1 MKERKSWQQKTQFK
15 KRMKTFKYLLAI
27 IPAFIF
33 GGAISA
39 QTTLEKVLENVER
52 NNLTLEAQ
60 RHGTEAK
67 TLEARMGN
75 SLEELSV
82 SYDHLWGKPVDEFG
96 KTGEFNVS
104 QSFDFPTVYS
114 NRSKVAGNLARQY
127 GNEFVALRQQILL
140 EAKQAYIELLY
151 ASRVQEML
159 EYRVKSC
166 KKLAGLY
173 TERFESGDASLLEKT
188 KMNHEYLIAEEEAAA
203 NRMTIVELQRKL
215 ISLNGGLDIGFD
227 SVADMPME
235 ELPPVGS
242 AQEDYRNLY
251 PALQAYRLQ
260 SEGAKYNLKLSR
272 SMALPK
278 FEVGYKYE
286 YATAGER
293 FNGVTMG
300 LSIPIFTNKY
310 NVKRAKAAQQSIELE
325 AKAAE
330 VDCDLMVEE
339 MYRKASL
346 LRSALTAYD
355 EVEHGNSYVE
365 LLGVALEA
373 GQLSV
378 VEYFSEIYSYYD
390 VVNSKLRLEL
400 QYKLLAAEINS
411 IYL

>member
-1 MKERKSWQQKTQFK
+1 
-15 KRMKTFKYLLAI
+15 MKTFKYLLMV
-27 IPAFIF
+27 IPAVIF
-33 GGAISA
+33 GGAVSA
-39 QTTLEKVLENVER
+39 QTTMEKVLESVER

-67 TLEARMGN
+67 VLGARMGN

-82 SYDHLWGKPVDEFG
+82 SYDHLWGNPVDEFG

-104 QSFDFPTVYS
+104 QSFDFPTVYAA
-114 NRSKVAGNLARQY
+114 RSRVAGNLARQY
-127 GNEFVALRQQILL
+127 GNEFAALRQQVLL
-140 EAKQAYIELLY
+140 EAKQVYIELLY

-159 EYRVKSC
+159 EYRMQSC
-166 KKLAGLY
+166 KKLSILY
-173 TERFESGDASLLEKT
+173 SERFESGDASLLEKS
-188 KMNHEYLIAEEEAAA
+188 KMNHEYLIASEEAASNGLA
-203 NRMTIVELQRKL
+203 MVELRRKL
-215 ISLNGGLDIGFD
+215 VSLNGGLDMEID
-227 SVADMPME
+227 LNSVEPME
-235 ELPPVGS
+235 ELAPVGV

-260 SEGAKYNLKLSR
+260 SEGAKYDLKLSR

-286 YATAGER
+286 YSTAGER

-300 LSIPIFTNKY
+300 LSIPIFANKY

-346 LRSALTAYD
+346 LRAALAGYD
-355 EVEHGNSYVE
+355 EVGHENSYVD

-378 VEYFSEIYSYYD
+378 VEYFSEVYSYYD

-400 QYKLLAAEINS
+400 QYRLLAAEINS

>member
-1 MKERKSWQQKTQFK
+1 MT
-15 KRMKTFKYLLAI
+15 I
-27 IPAFIF
+27 IPALVF
-33 GGAISA
+33 GGIMSA
-39 QTTLEKVLENVER
+39 QTSLERVLESVER

-67 TLEARMGN
+67 VLEAKMGN
-75 SLEELSV
+75 SLEGLSV
-82 SYDHLWGKPVDEFG
+82 SYDHLWGKPVDELG

-104 QSFDFPTVYS
+104 QSFDFPTVYA
-114 NRSKVAGNLARQY
+114 NRSRVAGNLARQY
-127 GNEFVALRQQILL
+127 GNEFAALRQQILL
-140 EAKQAYIELLY
+140 EAKQTYFELLY

-159 EYRVKSC
+159 EYRVRSC
-166 KKLAGLY
+166 KKLADLY
-173 TERFESGDASLLEKT
+173 AERFESGDASLLEKS
-188 KMNHEYLIAEEEAAA
+188 KMNHEYLIAGEEAAS
-203 NRMTIVELQRKL
+203 NRMTMVELRRKL
-215 ISLNGGLDIGFD
+215 ASLNGG
-227 SVADMPME
+227 VDMDLNLAIAEPIE
-235 ELPPVGS
+235 ELAPIGTVR
-242 AQEDYRNLY
+242 EDYRELY
-251 PALQAYRLQ
+251 PVLQAYRLQ
-260 SEGAKYNLKLSR
+260 SEGAKYDLKLSR

-286 YATAGER
+286 YDTAGER

-300 LSIPIFTNKY
+300 LSIPIFANKY

-330 VDCDLMVEE
+330 VDCDLMVDE

-346 LRSALTAYD
+346 LRSALAAYD
-355 EVEHGNSYVE
+355 EVEHESSYVD

-378 VEYFSEIYSYYD
+378 VEYFSEFYSYYD

-400 QYKLLAAEINS
+400 QYRLLAADINS